1 MNNLAIRRL
10 MLLTVTAVVPIVLL
24 TRIGPPPVGTETTT
38 ALRIM
43 TTIIAILAG
52 FLMGVITML
61 GDPRGIFRG
70 NWRIA
75 SAHGREIKG
84 SLVRLLIFLYMY
96 LVAIS
101 VAFAAALF
109 DAYAPSSYCTAV
121 AHHIALIAGTVT
133 LLWSFGLP
141 AVLFRVQQ
149 ERLADEVEYRKEQ
162 DQQEDIRRH
171 SLSNFNNAET
181 E

>member
-1 MNNLAIRRL
+1 MKKLAIRRL
-10 MLLTVTAVVPIVLL
+10 LLLMGTALVPIVCL
-24 TRIGPPPVGTETTT
+24 TWAGTPPVGAETAT

-61 GDPRGIFRG
+61 GDPRGLFRWS
-70 NWRIA
+70 WRIA
-75 SAHGREIKG
+75 SAHRREIEG
-84 SLVRLLIFLYMY
+84 SLVRLLFFLYTY

-109 DAYAPSSYCTAV
+109 NVYAPQSDCTAT
-121 AHHIALIAGTVT
+121 AHHIALIAGAIT

-141 AVLFRVQQ
+141 AVLFRVQR
-149 ERLADEVEYRKEQ
+149 ERLADEVEYRE
-162 DQQEDIRRH
+162 DLGRQEPVHRH
-171 SLSNFNNAET
+171 TAS
-181 E
+181 

>member
-1 MNNLAIRRL
+1 MKTLAVRRL
-10 MLLTVTAVVPIVLL
+10 VLLSVTALIPIVFL
-24 TRIGPPPVGTETTT
+24 TKIGPPPVGTETTT

-61 GDPRGIFRG
+61 GDTRGLFRG

-75 SAHGREIKG
+75 SAHRRENKG
-84 SLVRLLIFLYMY
+84 SLVRLLFFLYIY

-109 DAYAPSSYCTAV
+109 DAYAPRSYCTAV
-121 AHHIALIAGTVT
+121 VHHIALIAGAIT

-162 DQQEDIRRH
+162 DRQEDIRRH
-171 SLSNFNNAET
+171 SLSSFDNGET